1 MRVLFT
7 NQPALGHWHPLV
19 PLARA
24 LQSAGHDVAFASTP
38 GFCATVEAQ
47 GFKCYPVGLDEAPDA
62 LQKRAAHMSQLSII
76 ERPVYMWQNVFAG
89 IRPTNSLPD
98 LLNLVDDWHPDLV
111 VSENTEM
118 AGPLAAEHA
127 NIPHA
132 TFQVTAARTRVLGL
146 IDEAYHRLCS
156 LANLPPLQPADVLH
170 RYLLLFPRPMSF
182 WDPSV
187 PPPPTT
193 HTFRYSGFDRSGDET
208 LPDWV
213 AQLPDR
219 PTIYATL
226 GTVNN
231 NLTQLHSA
239 ILEALRDEP
248 INLILTVGRNQ
259 DPLQFGA
266 QPPNVHIERYIPQSL
281 LFPHCDLA
289 ITHAGSGT
297 VMDALSA
304 GLPMVL
310 IPIAA
315 DQPENARL
323 AAELGTAR
331 VISPDQRNPAAIRA
345 AALAVLQDP
354 SFTHAAQ
361 KLQQEIQSLP
371 DLDYPIALLEKLAAR
386 RTPLLADQ

>member
-7 NQPALGHWHPLV
+7 CQPALGHWHPLV
-19 PLARA
+19 PLAGA
-24 LQSAGHDVAFASTP
+24 LKTAGHDVAFASTS
-38 GFCATVEAQ
+38 GFCATIEAQ
-47 GFKCYPVGLDEAPDA
+47 GFTCYPVGLDETPVEM
-62 LQKRAAHMSQLSII
+62 QKRLDYMSGLSIV

-89 IRPTNSLPD
+89 IRPTQTLPD
-98 LLNLVDDWHPDLV
+98 LMNLIAGWHPDII

-146 IDEAYHRLCS
+146 IDDQYRRLCD
-156 LANLPPLQPADVLH
+156 LANLPFSHPADILH
-170 RYLLLFPRPMSF
+170 RYLLLFPRPLSF

-187 PPPPTT
+187 PAPPTV

-213 AQLPDR
+213 SHLPDR
-219 PTIYATL
+219 PTVYATL

-231 NLTQLHSA
+231 YLVHLHSA
-239 ILEALRDEP
+239 ILYALRDEP
-248 INLILTVGRNQ
+248 INLILTIGRNQ
-259 DPLQFGA
+259 DPLQFGE

-281 LFPHCDLA
+281 LLPHCDLA

-297 VMDALSA
+297 VMDTLGA

-323 AAELGTAR
+323 AAQLGTAR
-331 VISPDQRNPAAIRA
+331 VISPDQRTSTAIRE

-354 SFTHAAQ
+354 TFKEAAQ
-361 KLQQEIQSLP
+361 NLQHEIQSLP
-371 DLDYPIALLEKLAAR
+371 DLDYPVALLEKLAAE
-386 RTPLLADQ
+386 RTPILSS